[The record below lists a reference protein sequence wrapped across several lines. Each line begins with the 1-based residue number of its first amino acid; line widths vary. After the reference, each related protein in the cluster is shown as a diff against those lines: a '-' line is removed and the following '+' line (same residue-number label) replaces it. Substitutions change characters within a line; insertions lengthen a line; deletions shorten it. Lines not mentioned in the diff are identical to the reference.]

1 VGLDARSQTTSTH
14 NLNQAA
20 GLRKLV
26 VVLGSDAQDDLRAAH
41 SKAGD
46 TAMILPGSRAAA
58 TWNPRE
64 DCFLADSGQFM
75 SA

>member
-1 VGLDARSQTTSTH
+1 M
-14 NLNQAA
+14 
-20 GLRKLV
+20 